1 MAVAG
6 VFALHYWPKARGAA
20 AVWWEEFQMLFRRE
34 NLETIRCAQAEL
46 QHGLGELAKEYAV
59 VHPRGMG

>member
-6 VFALHYWPKARGAA
+6 VFALHYWPKARETAES
-20 AVWWEEFQMLFRRE
+20 WWEESQMLFRRE
-34 NLETIRCAQAEL
+34 NLETIRRAQAEL
-46 QHGLGELAKEYAV
+46 QHGLSELAKEYAV